1 MFFIH
6 FVRLKDSNSIW
17 LTQKYSKLSQK
28 PFLRYISLFF
38 SFDERV
44 YSRLCIF
51 FSQLHRAEPK
61 PENPL
66 QFICEHLFGPF
77 VDLKEVLRMKENLER
92 LNVDVTQLK
101 TNMDKVMQLLP
112 KESPSQENVAEI
124 MPDIPIESTSHN
136 VNGKMNGSSTAT
148 SVQTGNTVA
157 NASFD
162 SMENNVGSVSHISLK
177 DDSSMIFDQSAD
189 QTMTLSSNDLHGTT
203 DQSGNIDVG
212 DTSQS
217 TEKSDA
223 PFKGFTME
231 FVEVD
236 VIHQS
241 HGLSSHISS
250 SSRNDNTAEQM
261 QVDDAIV
268 ESMTGDLPDKLL
280 ATSTPDHTLSDEDT
294 VANESQIDTNIED
307 IEDMPI
313 VMKFDSKDE

>member
-1 MFFIH
+1 MH
-6 FVRLKDSNSIW
+6 
-17 LTQKYSKLSQK
+17 
-28 PFLRYISLFF
+28 
-38 SFDERV
+38 
-44 YSRLCIF
+44 F

-77 VDLKEVLRMKENLER
+77 VDLKEVHCMKESLER
-92 LNVDVTQLK
+92 LNVDVAQLK

-112 KESPSQENVAEI
+112 KESPSQENVAEM

-136 VNGKMNGSSTAT
+136 GSSTAT
-148 SVQTGNTVA
+148 SAQTGNTVA

-189 QTMTLSSNDLHGTT
+189 QTMISSSNDLHGTT

-212 DTSQS
+212 DISQS

-241 HGLSSHISS
+241 HGSSSHISS
-250 SSRNDNTAEQM
+250 SSRSDNTAEQM

-268 ESMTGDLPDKLL
+268 ESMTRDLPDKLL

-307 IEDMPI
+307 IEEMPI
-313 VMKFDSKDE
+313 VMKFDSKEE

>member
-1 MFFIH
+1 MH
-6 FVRLKDSNSIW
+6 
-17 LTQKYSKLSQK
+17 
-28 PFLRYISLFF
+28 
-38 SFDERV
+38 
-44 YSRLCIF
+44 F
-51 FSQLHRAEPK
+51 FSQLHRADPK

-66 QFICEHLFGPF
+66 QFIYEHLFGPF
-77 VDLKEVLRMKENLER
+77 VDLKENLER

-112 KESPSQENVAEI
+112 KETPSQENVAEM
-124 MPDIPIESTSHN
+124 MPDITIDSTSHN
-136 VNGKMNGSSTAT
+136 ASGKMNGST
-148 SVQTGNTVA
+148 SAQTENTVA

-162 SMENNVGSVSHISLK
+162 SMENNVGSISHISLK
-177 DDSSMIFDQSAD
+177 DDSSMIFDQSAN
-189 QTMTLSSNDLHGTT
+189 QTMIMSSNDLHGTT
-203 DQSGNIDVG
+203 DQSGNIDVVN
-212 DTSQS
+212 TSRS

-241 HGLSSHISS
+241 HGSSSHISS
-250 SSRNDNTAEQM
+250 SSQSNNTTEQM
-261 QVDDAIV
+261 QIDDAIV